1 MRKNYEDAPGW
12 RFSHWNRLFPL
23 NHGIIFSGQQID
35 IQERSCGD
43 IKSPD
48 FVLGHLGLRG
58 ESASRLGISEPD
70 TVLGVNHSHVPTQ
83 RGGKGRIL
91 QLTPKAQLGFGS
103 DLS

>member
-58 ESASRLGISEPD
+58 ESASKLGISEPD